1 MVVCTIYWDIKMKS
15 LFERLFKKEPQF
27 SYTIA
32 DYQPVR
38 TNRLR
43 TDVTVT
49 EYQLDSA
56 TEKDEM
62 DIDKIYQNS

>member
-1 MVVCTIYWDIKMKS
+1 MKS
-15 LFERLFKKEPQF
+15 LIERFFKKQPQF

-32 DYQPVR
+32 DYQPVK

-43 TDVTVT
+43 TDVTVMEYQAT
-49 EYQLDSA
+49 EYSFDTA
-56 TEKDEM
+56 VEKDEM

>member
-1 MVVCTIYWDIKMKS
+1 MKS

-38 TNRLR
+38 ANRLR

>member
-1 MVVCTIYWDIKMKS
+1 MKS
-15 LFERLFKKEPQF
+15 LFKRLFKKEPQF

-49 EYQLDSA
+49 EYQLDA
-56 TEKDEM
+56 AAEKDEM

>member
-1 MVVCTIYWDIKMKS
+1 MKS

>member
-1 MVVCTIYWDIKMKS
+1 MKS

-32 DYQPVR
+32 DYQPIK

-49 EYQLDSA
+49 EYQVGSA

-62 DIDKIYQNS
+62 DIDKIYQSY

>member
-1 MVVCTIYWDIKMKS
+1 MKS
-15 LFERLFKKEPQF
+15 LFEKLFKKEPQF

-38 TNRLR
+38 ANRLR

-49 EYQLDSA
+49 EYQLDSV

>member
-1 MVVCTIYWDIKMKS
+1 MKS

-38 TNRLR
+38 ANRLR

-49 EYQLDSA
+49 EYQLDSV

>member
-1 MVVCTIYWDIKMKS
+1 MKS
-15 LFERLFKKEPQF
+15 LFERLFKKEPEF

-38 TNRLR
+38 ANRLR

-49 EYQLDSA
+49 EYQLDLA

>member
-1 MVVCTIYWDIKMKS
+1 MKS
-15 LFERLFKKEPQF
+15 LFKRLFKKEPQF

-32 DYQPVR
+32 DYLPVR

>member
-1 MVVCTIYWDIKMKS
+1 MKS
-15 LFERLFKKEPQF
+15 LFKRLFKKEPQF

-49 EYQLDSA
+49 EYQLDSTA
-56 TEKDEM
+56 EKDEM
-62 DIDKIYQNS
+62 DIDRIYQNS

>member
-1 MVVCTIYWDIKMKS
+1 MKN
-15 LFERLFKKEPQF
+15 LFERLFKKEPEF

-38 TNRLR
+38 TSRLQ
-43 TDVTVT
+43 TDVAIT
-49 EYQLDSA
+49 EYQLDA
-56 TEKDEM
+56 PTEKDDM

>member
-1 MVVCTIYWDIKMKS
+1 MKS
-15 LFERLFKKEPQF
+15 LFKRLFKKEPQF

-49 EYQLDSA
+49 EYQLDSTA
-56 TEKDEM
+56 EKDEM

>member
-1 MVVCTIYWDIKMKS
+1 MKS
-15 LFERLFKKEPQF
+15 LFEKLFKKEPQVN
-27 SYTIA
+27 YVIA

-38 TNRLR
+38 TSKLR

-49 EYQLDSA
+49 EYQLESA

>member
-1 MVVCTIYWDIKMKS
+1 MKS
-15 LFERLFKKEPQF
+15 LFEKLFKKEPEF

-38 TNRLR
+38 TSKLR
-43 TDVTVT
+43 TDISIT

-56 TEKDEM
+56 AEKDEM

>member
-1 MVVCTIYWDIKMKS
+1 MKS
-15 LFERLFKKEPQF
+15 LLEKLFKKEPQF

-32 DYQPVR
+32 DYQPVSRGRAR
-38 TNRLR
+38 TG
-43 TDVTVT
+43 VKAT
-49 EYQLDSA
+49 EYQLKLV

>member
-1 MVVCTIYWDIKMKS
+1 MKS
-15 LFERLFKKEPQF
+15 LFKRLFKKEPQF

-38 TNRLR
+38 TTRLK
-43 TDVTVT
+43 TDITVT

>member
-1 MVVCTIYWDIKMKS
+1 MKR

-32 DYQPVR
+32 DYAPVK
-38 TNRLR
+38 TSRLR
-43 TDVTVT
+43 TDVTVSQYQVT
-49 EYQLDSA
+49 EYQLESA
-56 TEKDEM
+56 NDKDEM